1 MANSDK
7 KIGVWLI
14 GAIGSVATC
23 VVTGVEALKGGLI
36 SKTGLLTEMAPF
48 NGLDFVTFE
57 DVVFGGYDLR
67 SGNLYVSAIEFYR
80 ANNAI
85 SYQTIEVLKPRL
97 LKISY
102 DIKMGIS
109 INCGEAVRRITTA
122 VLNKDDLQ
130 LSEIVKAIQDDIS
143 QFKKK
148 YNLASVIV
156 VNLAS
161 TEPFADAIEDF
172 SSLELLNRIIAENR
186 KELIPASVVY
196 AYSSI
201 DMGCPYINFTP
212 SIGSSIPA
220 IDELSHLRG
229 IPHMGRDGK
238 TGETLVKTV
247 LAPLFAARNLK
258 VLSWESHNILGNR
271 DGLVLDT
278 PANKRT
284 KTKGKDAV

>member
-7 KIGVWLI
+7 KMGVWLI

-36 SKTGLLTEMAPF
+36 SKMGLLTEMEPF
-48 NGLDFVTFE
+48 NGLDFVTFK
-57 DVVFGGYDLR
+57 DIVFGGYDIR
-67 SGNLYVSAIEFYR
+67 SGNLYDSAIEFYR

-85 SYQTIEVLKPRL
+85 SYQTIETLKPRL
-97 LKISY
+97 LKISD

-109 INCGEAVRRITTA
+109 INCGEAVQRITTA

-212 SIGSSIPA
+212 SIGSRVPA
-220 IDELSHLRG
+220 IDVVSHLTG
-229 IPHMGRDGK
+229 GPPMGRS
-238 TGETLVKTV
+238 GEQGEK
-247 LAPLFAARNLK
+247 
-258 VLSWESHNILGNR
+258 
-271 DGLVLDT
+271 
-278 PANKRT
+278 
-284 KTKGKDAV
+284 